1 MASKLRARTRGKP
14 THAKAKA
21 AQRAGNVRR
30 AQKAKKAQVDRRAA
44 ENQDKA
50 RSGQLKNRRGNQ
62 ATGGESTARESGIM
76 ASQKANKIKGLEQS
90 VGSLDRRTSVPGR
103 INSLLT

>member
-1 MASKLRARTRGKP
+1 MASKKRSRTRGKP

-21 AQRAGNVRR
+21 AQRKGNIKR
-30 AQKAKKAQVDRRAA
+30 AAKAKKAQIDRRAA
-44 ENQDKA
+44 YNQDLA
-50 RSGQLKNRRGNQ
+50 RSGQLKNKRGNQ

-90 VGSLDRRTSVPGR
+90 VGSLDRRVQ
-103 INSLLT
+103 NALDK